1 MRYCHLRM
9 DGMAES
15 RLPHGKILGA
25 GGDGKLSQIQ
35 LVRGVIGSFPTS
47 SRYCLK
53 QVVKAAKGKKPGT
66 GPLTKIELKPANLRE
81 LLHTYPVR

>member
-1 MRYCHLRM
+1 MRYCHLRV

-15 RLPHGKILGA
+15 RLPHGEILGA

-53 QVVKAAKGKKPGT
+53 QVVKAAKG
-66 GPLTKIELKPANLRE
+66 I
-81 LLHTYPVR
+81 